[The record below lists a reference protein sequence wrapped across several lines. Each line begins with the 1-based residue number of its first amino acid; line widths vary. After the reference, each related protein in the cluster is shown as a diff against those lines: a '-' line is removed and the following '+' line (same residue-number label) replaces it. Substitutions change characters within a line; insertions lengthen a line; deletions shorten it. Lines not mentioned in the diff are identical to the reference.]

1 MWDSSLGSGNAKGLP
16 FSPEMGWGQGPP
28 PVGGLG
34 PEPGVGE
41 ARPEPFPPAT
51 LGPGAPLPLRT
62 AVWNH
67 LPALLCTP
75 PPPLLGRMAWALGPC
90 HLRPPVWLPRPLSM
104 EAASRQPARVLGAAE
119 GGRRP
124 LQGGLTVPAL
134 GGH

>member
-75 PPPLLGRMAWALGPC
+75 PRPCWGGWPGPLAPATYGLLFGCPGLSPW
-90 HLRPPVWLPRPLSM
+90 RPLPGSQPGSW
-104 EAASRQPARVLGAAE
+104 EPLKAADVPCRE
-119 GGRRP
+119 G
-124 LQGGLTVPAL
+124 
-134 GGH
+134 

>member
-67 LPALLCTP
+67 LPALLCTLP
-75 PPPLLGRMAWALGPC
+75 PAPAGEDGLGPWP
-90 HLRPPVWLPRPLSM
+90 LPPTASCLAAQASLHGGRFP
-104 EAASRQPARVLGAAE
+104 AASPGPGSR
-119 GGRRP
+119 
-124 LQGGLTVPAL
+124 
-134 GGH
+134 